1 MVFFS
6 NQKSKFFEGLLMDD
20 VGILYGHLVYFIAIG
35 YILVAFGIF
44 KCDLV
49 YFSRF
54 GMLFQEKSGN
64 PEEKEKLANQ
74 KSERINL
81 RGVKSTDS

>member
-1 MVFFS
+1 
-6 NQKSKFFEGLLMDD
+6 MDD

-35 YILVAFGIF
+35 YILVALGIF

-64 PEEKEKLANQ
+64 PGPDQ
-74 KSERINL
+74 K
-81 RGVKSTDS
+81 